1 MMDNGQQLINKM
13 LDGDIESIKKALL
26 LGLF

>member
-13 LDGDIESIKKALL
+13 LDGDIESIKKALF